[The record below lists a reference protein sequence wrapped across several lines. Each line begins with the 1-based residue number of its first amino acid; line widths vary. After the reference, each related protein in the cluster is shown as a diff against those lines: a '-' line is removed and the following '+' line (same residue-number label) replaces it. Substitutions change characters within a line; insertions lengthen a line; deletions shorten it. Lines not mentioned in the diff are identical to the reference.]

1 MKRLKLLILIFLLP
15 AVSIGQ
21 QLCGDFCGVCG
32 ELIKTYTGMP
42 YVEEGD
48 LIKLNLT
55 LCEGFVIKINT
66 LNKQPMIDLLENK
79 YGNTICNNIDSC
91 NLFLTTDIS
100 TIAMFGLNS
109 MEPKNFEYTVTS
121 TGDQKVY
128 ILQKDDID
136 CKVFELNITPEVND
150 IAFEIKL
157 DEDNN
162 PIEETIQICPN
173 DKPTVNVIFNSGE
186 NENDYSYQWIKNDLD
201 SIGAELSIKI
211 DTIGNYK
218 VVVTSNEGQCFAEKE
233 FTVENKDGDLSVS
246 FANLM
251 SAAVGKNDTIDICI
265 NNELKLRAE
274 IKKSGELLNLT
285 YPIFNWSL
293 DTTVNAGILN
303 ISFPNAE
310 IINSTLTISASN
322 LNCPSYSYNVPV
334 IEAIAPPT
342 ITLAEIKIENPGACN
357 ETGNISVELNTDTTN
372 IKYQLNINDDNIF
385 VKKQSS
391 NLFERIPIG
400 KNYSII
406 IYNEACTD
414 TSEIFNVVFQNET
427 KADIK
432 LTNFTLGNEE
442 IDISDGV
449 CVGTEVKFEILNTDS
464 ISMPTWTYMD
474 ETESNN
480 SINYVVNDSNDSLK
494 VNLSYKVSG
503 CLADT
508 SIVIGINQLPIPTI
522 ALTIDDNIVIENNTI
537 CKGETFTL
545 NTGDET
551 YNSYEWELS
560 GTTSTKSAIDYT
572 TTESGSIAYS
582 LIVED
587 DNGCKNKQVTG
598 DITVL
603 DNEESA
609 VIIKQIYP
617 PNTDGLTNTFC
628 KGSKAIY
635 SYEGEG
641 DYEFGIT
648 PTNKNRKIEHKEL
661 KNIVI
666 VEWNTAGQ
674 LTLEAGNSETNRCAG
689 NAKLINV
696 EMDDEAPV
704 GDIELFGNSSTL
716 VVNQQNENTEFQW
729 FVIDNE
735 NDLIYI
741 PFDSTA
747 NERILDCETEH
758 TTFGFDCS
766 FFKDTTNKTKVVG
779 VELTEGNCKN
789 LIFYNEQDV
798 LALSTNDFVMNNN
811 FFNIHPNANT
821 GEFYV
826 TFNSIKPQNQYN
838 FFIYNITGQAIYN
851 TKITQTSSNFVK
863 IDNALPGYYIAV
875 VENGQQ
881 HIAQQKLFI
890 Y

>member
-1 MKRLKLLILIFLLP
+1 MKRLITLTLLSLLL
-15 AVSIGQ
+15 SISSFAQ
-21 QLCGDFCGVCG
+21 DCGEPCGVCD
-32 ELIKTYTGMP
+32 ELIQNP
-42 YVEEGD
+42 GD
-48 LIKLNLT
+48 RPLYINPNSVFFFKSEVD
-55 LCEGFVIKINT
+55 LCNGYKI
-66 LNKQPMIDLLENK
+66 E
-79 YGNTICNNIDSC
+79 IDST
-91 NLFLTTDIS
+91 NLQPIVEF
-100 TIAMFGLNS
+100 IADSICSANPIVCKFYMAYSEMAIAKFGLDTIKQ
-109 MEPKNFEYTVTS
+109 ENFSHTVENET
-121 TGDQKVY
+121 TLF
-128 ILQKDDID
+128 ILQKDNEN
-136 CKVFELNITPEVND
+136 CRLFELDIKLKENDFSFEVR
-150 IAFEIKL
+150 L
-157 DEDNN
+157 DEDNT

-173 DKPTVNVIFNSGE
+173 DKPTVNVVFNSGE
-186 NENDYSYQWIKNDLD
+186 NENDYSYQWIKNDED
-201 SIGAELSIKI
+201 SISTEPTFKI
-211 DTIGNYK
+211 DAIGEYK
-218 VVVTSNEGQCFAEKE
+218 VVVTSKEGQCFAEKE

-251 SAAVGKNDTIDICI
+251 SAAVGEDETIFICTDS
-265 NNELKLRAE
+265 ELKLRAE

-285 YPIFNWSL
+285 DSIFSWSL
-293 DTTVNAGILN
+293 DTTVNADVLN

-322 LNCPSYSYNVPV
+322 LMCPSYTYNVPV
-334 IEAIAPPT
+334 IEAVAPPT
-342 ITLAEIKIENPGACN
+342 ITLAEINIEKPAACN
-357 ETGNISVELNTDTTN
+357 GTGNISVELNDATD
-372 IKYQLNINDDNIF
+372 IEYQLNMYINDDDHR
-385 VKKQSS
+385 VSKEKQSS
-391 NLFERIPIG
+391 NRFELIPTG
-400 KNYSII
+400 ENYYVI
-406 IYNEACTD
+406 IYNEACSD
-414 TSEIFNVVFQNET
+414 TSKLFNVEFQSKT

-432 LTNFTLGNEE
+432 LTNLGDEE

-464 ISMPTWTYMD
+464 ISNPEWMFIDDGTKS
-474 ETESNN
+474 ESN
-480 SINYVVNDSNDSLK
+480 SINYVVNDSLG
-494 VNLSYKVSG
+494 VNLSYEVSG
-503 CLADT
+503 CSADT

-522 ALTIDDNIVIENNTI
+522 VLTIDDNIVIENNTI
-537 CKGETFTL
+537 CKGETFILSTV
-545 NTGDET
+545 DKT
-551 YNSYEWELS
+551 YLSYEWELS
-560 GTTSTKSAIDYT
+560 DTTSTEPAISDAAS
-572 TTESGSIAYS
+572 EAGSIAYS
-582 LIVED
+582 LIVGD
-587 DNGCKNKQVTG
+587 GNGCRNKQVTG
-598 DITVL
+598 NIIVL

-635 SYEGEG
+635 AYEGEG
-641 DYEFGIT
+641 DYEFAIT
-648 PTNKNRKIEHKEL
+648 STDKNRKIEHKEL

-689 NAKLINV
+689 TAELINV
-696 EMDDEAPV
+696 KMADEAPV

-766 FFKDTTNKTKVVG
+766 FFKDPTNKTKVVG

-838 FFIYNITGQAIYN
+838 FSIYNITGQAIYN

-875 VENGQQ
+875 LENGQQ